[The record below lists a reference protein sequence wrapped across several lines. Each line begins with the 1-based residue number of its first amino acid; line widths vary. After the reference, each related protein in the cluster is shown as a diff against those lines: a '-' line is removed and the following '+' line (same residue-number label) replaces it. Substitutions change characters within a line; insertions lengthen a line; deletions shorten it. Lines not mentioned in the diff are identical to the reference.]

1 MCLLIER
8 LKISNIVTNKSIE
21 LSKEGG
27 NYILDSIDWG
37 FPTVTK
43 QSFRVPYQIGETQT
57 GVIIGTRKPVIIGY
71 VIADISQP
79 VGISLDDYYKKQL
92 EIIERKKGEL
102 NKLFSVFQEVVLEV
116 QGGYFLK
123 AVSTQPVSYSSM
135 ENENNEVLCLFQ
147 IELESYQPLF
157 YKGEKKVSLAVITGK
172 FHFPLIIPEEGMI
185 FGEIKRRQAIMIEN
199 AGDSEVGCVIEI
211 VANGGTVRNPKIYNV
226 ATGDFIELENVELQ
240 NGDYITITTE
250 TQEENVIKHEI
261 ETGEEISLVGNIKE
275 GSKFIQI
282 LQGNNFY
289 AYSVEQQYMNNIE
302 VSIRFT
308 EKFFNFEAM

>member
-1 MCLLIER
+1 MIER
-8 LKISNIVTNKSIE
+8 LKIRNTVTNKSIE
-21 LSKEGG
+21 LSKSGG

-102 NKLFSVFQEVVLEV
+102 NKLFSVFQEVILEV

-123 AVSTQPVSYSSM
+123 VIPTQPVLYSNM

-147 IELESYQPLF
+147 IELESYKPLF
-157 YKGEKKVSLAVITGK
+157 YKGEKKISLATITGK
-172 FHFPLIIPEEGMI
+172 FHFPLIIPEKGMI
-185 FGEIKRRQAIMIEN
+185 FGEIKRRQAILIEN

-226 ATGDFIELENVELQ
+226 TTGDFIEFENVELQ

-250 TQEENVIKHEI
+250 TQEENAIKHEI
-261 ETGEEISLVGNIKE
+261 ETGKETSLVGNIKE